1 MMMMVKMEWIV
12 EDGMD
17 GWGGWGKRGLV
28 RQRQWQR
35 AVAVDTMMIA
45 AVVRL
50 GFDSF
55 DRDDG
60 WRREGGRGGVE
71 EWMSGTKR
79 AGLLELGW
87 RDWGGWDAMG
97 MG

>member
-35 AVAVDTMMIA
+35 AVAVDAMMMA

-55 DRDDG
+55 EGTATTDG
-60 WRREGGRGGVE
+60 GGREGVE
-71 EWMSGTKR
+71 AWRSG
-79 AGLLELGW
+79 
-87 RDWGGWDAMG
+87 
-97 MG
+97 